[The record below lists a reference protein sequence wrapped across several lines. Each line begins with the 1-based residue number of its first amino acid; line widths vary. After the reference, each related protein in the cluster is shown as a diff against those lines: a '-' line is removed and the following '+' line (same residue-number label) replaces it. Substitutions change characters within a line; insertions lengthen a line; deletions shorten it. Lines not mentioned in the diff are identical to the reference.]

1 MIQTKKDAFGV
12 DVSVGDRVVYIEDRY
27 RGAKLQEA
35 VVTKLSDRFIT
46 VKSSS
51 LSVNKEAQKVMKI
64 VSTPAGP
71 QIPAELPVTL

>member
-12 DVSVGDRVVYIEDRY
+12 DVSVGDKVAYIEDRY
-27 RGAKLQEA
+27 QGAKLQEA

-46 VKSSS
+46 VKGTSTA
-51 LSVNKEAQKVMKI
+51 VNKEPKKVMKI
-64 VSTPAGP
+64 VSTPTGP